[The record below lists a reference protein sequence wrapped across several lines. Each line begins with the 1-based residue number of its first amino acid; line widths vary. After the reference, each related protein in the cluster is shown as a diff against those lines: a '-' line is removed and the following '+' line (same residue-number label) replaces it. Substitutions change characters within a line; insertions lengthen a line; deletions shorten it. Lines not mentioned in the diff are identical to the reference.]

1 MKVTLSDGR
10 SFKLTVDQGVTID
23 RVREEVAEAAG
34 IGGRGVAIKLKGVV
48 LDGAALLGD
57 GTSGTVK
64 LHRQKVDAVFG

>member
-1 MKVTLSDGR
+1 
-10 SFKLTVDQGVTID
+10 
-23 RVREEVAEAAG
+23 VAEAAG